1 MGMERA
7 GWEKV
12 IGEARSG
19 SGSVSVSVS
28 ISIGRVM
35 GFGHEKLGGATV
47 LLRAVLTP
55 FGSEVGAVHEGQVP
69 TRAGVD
75 PDPDP
80 DFDFDFDFDSYN
92 DQADR
97 QLSYSYSYSYSYSPH
112 PRVRER
118 VPLRCVRVRFWA
130 EPAVV
135 RKAHRGI
142 AEGTAAPDGEDS
154 RRGAEGEWGGLQR
167 AWLVRNGISN

>member
-1 MGMERA
+1 MIHVFKVNGK
-7 GWEKV
+7 EK
-12 IGEARSG
+12 

-28 ISIGRVM
+28 VSVSIGRVM

-80 DFDFDFDFDSYN
+80 DFDSDFDSYN

-97 QLSYSYSYSYSYSPH
+97 QLSYSYSYSYSPH

-135 RKAHRGI
+135 RKTHRGI

-154 RRGAEGEWGGLQR
+154 RRGAEAQRGE
-167 AWLVRNGISN
+167 